1 MDNKKIVFI
10 VSGIVFFSIVT
21 LLTVILIKNNIKNNN
36 EEEQSFIITLIN
48 DNEEQTINGKK
59 DEIIKLPTYSKEG
72 YNFIGFIDED
82 GNNYN
87 NELVISKDLTLTA
100 KYEPL
105 KYYNINFVSEPGVD
119 YSVIMAYYQE
129 KISLPTPIKEGY
141 TFSHW
146 IDEENNVFNYTE
158 YPYEKDVLLKAVWI
172 KNEAKKYTVKFDT
185 DGGNKIDDQIVL
197 ENGTIAKPN
206 NPKKEGYC
214 FTGWQYNYNNYDFN
228 KNVKSNMTLKATYN
242 ELFALNKDI
251 FNLINSTYKDLSNKF
266 GIQEN
271 TIKKQKTV
279 STNKGKG
286 YSADGSILYKN
297 GYYAY
302 YNFFT
307 FSSQNYIANL
317 NKQKPE
323 YIAFDSNILF
333 TNYKR
338 EFITESNLKCLG
350 YTNIKYI
357 KKKSIYKFN
366 YGKYIIELYNF
377 NTEKEKAYVWN
388 IN

>member
-1 MDNKKIVFI
+1 M
-10 VSGIVFFSIVT
+10 
-21 LLTVILIKNNIKNNN
+21 
-36 EEEQSFIITLIN
+36 
-48 DNEEQTINGKK
+48 
-59 DEIIKLPTYSKEG
+59 
-72 YNFIGFIDED
+72 
-82 GNNYN
+82 
-87 NELVISKDLTLTA
+87 
-100 KYEPL
+100 
-105 KYYNINFVSEPGVD
+105 
-119 YSVIMAYYQE
+119 
-129 KISLPTPIKEGY
+129 
-141 TFSHW
+141 
-146 IDEENNVFNYTE
+146 
-158 YPYEKDVLLKAVWI
+158 WI

-197 ENGTIAKPN
+197 ENGTVAKPN

-214 FTGWQYNYNNYDFN
+214 FTGWQYNFN